1 MTDTYTPDTPRNRG
15 SSDAPH
21 VSPVTP
27 AEDVRSI
34 MINSVSWGAVFA
46 GVAISLVLQLILNMI
61 GIGIGASTL
70 DVGAGSADNPTA
82 AGLSIGAGVWWTV
95 SGIIAALAGGYVAGR
110 LSGRP
115 KESTAG
121 WHGVT
126 TWALATLIVFYL
138 LTSALGSVIGGAFN
152 TVTAAASGI
161 AQTAG
166 AATQATATAASGEA
180 DPFAGIASAIT
191 GALGAGTT
199 AEAGDAATAAVRA
212 LVTGDPAEAE
222 AAREEAA
229 QTIATAQG
237 IPIEEARTQVEGYE
251 AQYRETATN
260 VQETATE
267 VADTATTAVSSGALL
282 ASLALIL
289 GGIAGWLGGR
299 WGAVVPTVTSAGR
312 AFVPTQGT
320 TRRT

>member
-1 MTDTYTPDTPRNRG
+1 MTDTLQTSTPRGRG
-15 SSDAPH
+15 NTDAPH

-27 AEDVRSI
+27 AEDMRSI
-34 MINSVSWGAVFA
+34 MINNISWGAVFA
-46 GVAISLVLQLILNMI
+46 GVVVSLVLQLIFNMI

-70 DVGAGSADNPTA
+70 DPGAGAAENPTA

-95 SGIIAALAGGYVAGR
+95 SGILAALIGGYAAGR

-126 TWALATLIVFYL
+126 AWALSTLVVFYL
-138 LTSALGSVIGGAFN
+138 LTSAIGSVIGGAFN
-152 TVTAAASGI
+152 TVTAAASGL

-166 AATQATATAASGEA
+166 AATQATATAAAGDE

-191 GALGAGTT
+191 GALGTGVP
-199 AEAGDAATAAVRA
+199 AEAGDAATAAVQA
-212 LVTGDPAEAE
+212 LVTGDPAQAD

-229 QTIATAQG
+229 QAIATAQG
-237 IPIEEARTQVEGYE
+237 IPVEEARTRVAEYE
-251 AQYRETATN
+251 AQYRETVAD
-260 VQETATE
+260 VEETATE

-282 ASLALIL
+282 AALALVL
-289 GGIAGWLGGR
+289 GGVAGWFGGR
-299 WGAVVPTVTSAGR
+299 MGAVDPTVTADGR
-312 AFVPTQGT
+312 AFVPTG
-320 TRRT
+320 RRA